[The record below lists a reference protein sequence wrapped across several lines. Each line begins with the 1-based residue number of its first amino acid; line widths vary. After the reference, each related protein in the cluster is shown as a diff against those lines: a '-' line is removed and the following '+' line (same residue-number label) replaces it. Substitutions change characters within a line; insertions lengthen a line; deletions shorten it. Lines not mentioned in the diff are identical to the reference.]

1 MDPTAF
7 SLRRWLDRFKSDR
20 RVMAEQ
26 RAAGRTPDAT
36 ADEVGAPADN
46 IGWNGRAIRSK
57 AGNGS
62 SGGKASSPDWPGWG
76 A

>member
-1 MDPTAF
+1 VDPTTF
-7 SLRRWLDRFKSDR
+7 SFRRWLDRFKSDE
-20 RVMAEQ
+20 RVVAEQ
-26 RAAGRTPDAT
+26 RADGRTPDAT

-46 IGWNGRAIRSK
+46 IGWDGRPIRSK

-62 SGGKASSPDWPGWG
+62 SSGNPSSPNWPGWV